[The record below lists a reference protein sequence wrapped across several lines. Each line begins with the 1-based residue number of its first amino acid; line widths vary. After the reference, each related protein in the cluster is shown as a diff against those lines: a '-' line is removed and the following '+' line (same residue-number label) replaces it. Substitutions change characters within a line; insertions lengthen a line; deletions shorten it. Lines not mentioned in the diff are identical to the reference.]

1 MRSFFLSVLIAASA
15 LAGDP
20 RLDEARQ
27 ALQDGLPQ
35 VAIYKLRQIS
45 GRKLAK
51 EDQAVAELLLAQ
63 ALFAAGRFDE
73 TATVLEKSGASSHEA
88 KFLLAETYAALNK
101 PAKAL
106 PLYQSLN
113 QDESLAGKASVG
125 SARMLDALD
134 RTPEAAETLSAFL
147 KENPSAAEAA
157 LELAKIRLKVGD
169 SSGTVE
175 ALSSAAG
182 FSPEQQQDAAFL
194 KGRALLASGDA
205 AKAEESF
212 KSIKDPPARLA
223 ASVAVGLAE
232 CHLRQDDAG
241 EAEKIQEA
249 YIEENSRLPGL
260 PEAFA
265 MLDRIYA
272 YEGAASSTELRRWT
286 ADSRNGVRSALALF
300 YLARNEARSS
310 KAEKSRQLF
319 GDFLS
324 QYPNHFLADEARA
337 ELSASQILAK
347 RPEEALQTAQGGSRG
362 FRNSFARGEAQAAL
376 GQYKEAASA
385 FLQSSGGAELETAA
399 LENSAICALLGGVP
413 EAENEALRRLAKRP
427 DLAASVGRIRFLEA
441 MRQAA
446 KRSPTAPG
454 LLRKIADG
462 QSAYAQKARLALAE
476 SSYLQGS
483 APDGEAGMRRIST
496 QDPQT
501 QERADYLAIFL
512 ADATDPESDAQAAKL
527 AESFLNQY
535 PTSQFEPQVRMK
547 LGEILYRRGDYLGAR
562 GQFGIIVDRFSDSPL
577 AEEAL
582 FLTAEAMSRSLE
594 PSEMEEAIGIFEQV
608 AKSGG
613 SLALRARLSQAG
625 LLNALKRPKEA
636 LGVLDGILGS
646 KPDPELRYAVLIEK
660 GDTLFSQGSQ
670 DAENYKSAIAAWKQ
684 VSDDASAPKVW
695 SHQALAKMG
704 VAWEKLGN
712 YDAALDSYYGAFSQ
726 NQKGGPEYFWFYKA
740 GFDAGRLLESQ
751 KLWKEA
757 IAVYEKIGSIEGPRA
772 EEARARVSRLRL
784 ENFIWDTQ

>member
-1 MRSFFLSVLIAASA
+1 
-15 LAGDP
+15 
-20 RLDEARQ
+20 
-27 ALQDGLPQ
+27 
-35 VAIYKLRQIS
+35 
-45 GRKLAK
+45 
-51 EDQAVAELLLAQ
+51 
-63 ALFAAGRFDE
+63 
-73 TATVLEKSGASSHEA
+73 
-88 KFLLAETYAALNK
+88 
-101 PAKAL
+101 
-106 PLYQSLN
+106 
-113 QDESLAGKASVG
+113 
-125 SARMLDALD
+125 
-134 RTPEAAETLSAFL
+134 
-147 KENPSAAEAA
+147 
-157 LELAKIRLKVGD
+157 
-169 SSGTVE
+169 
-175 ALSSAAG
+175 
-182 FSPEQQQDAAFL
+182 
-194 KGRALLASGDA
+194 
-205 AKAEESF
+205 
-212 KSIKDPPARLA
+212 
-223 ASVAVGLAE
+223 
-232 CHLRQDDAG
+232 
-241 EAEKIQEA
+241 
-249 YIEENSRLPGL
+249 
-260 PEAFA
+260 
-265 MLDRIYA
+265 
-272 YEGAASSTELRRWT
+272 
-286 ADSRNGVRSALALF
+286 
-300 YLARNEARSS
+300 
-310 KAEKSRQLF
+310 
-319 GDFLS
+319 
-324 QYPNHFLADEARA
+324 
-337 ELSASQILAK
+337 
-347 RPEEALQTAQGGSRG
+347 
-362 FRNSFARGEAQAAL
+362 
-376 GQYKEAASA
+376 
-385 FLQSSGGAELETAA
+385 LETAA

-413 EAENEALRRLAKRP
+413 EGENEALRRLAKRP

-660 GDTLFSQGSQ
+660 GDTRRISGC
-670 DAENYKSAIAAWKQ
+670 DNNVGHCRMKQ

-704 VAWEKLGN
+704 VAWKRHH
-712 YDAALDSYYGAFSQ
+712 AALDYTPSRKKSERRPGFLVH
-726 NQKGGPEYFWFYKA
+726 KA